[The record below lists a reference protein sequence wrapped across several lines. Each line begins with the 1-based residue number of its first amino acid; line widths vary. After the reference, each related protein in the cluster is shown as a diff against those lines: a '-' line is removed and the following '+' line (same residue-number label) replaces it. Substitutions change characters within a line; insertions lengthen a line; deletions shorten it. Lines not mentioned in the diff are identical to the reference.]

1 MIELVFTLDYE
12 IYGNGTGA
20 LRELIYEPT
29 ERLREVFRNWDARFV
44 AFVEVAELER
54 IESCETDS
62 AIGSVRRQ
70 IREMHAEGH
79 EIALHLHPQWSNAV
93 RKDDEWLLDY
103 SEYNLCTLPSERIS
117 EIVERSLAYLR
128 YVLGDPHFTPTSFRA
143 GNWLFQPTSR
153 AAAILTANGLK
164 LDSSV
169 FKGGVQRNHHLDY
182 RRALRNGY
190 YWRFKNDVNT
200 PDAAGPWVE
209 VPIHTEMV
217 GPWRLLTS
225 KRVGLQSKAGFGPG
239 QRRSR
244 LKRAADFLRARYPL
258 KLDFCRMTLEE
269 LTSMVGRIVRDD
281 RETPDVFKPIV
292 AIGHSKDLTDLETV
306 EAFLSFLR
314 ANRIGVS
321 TLQGVYPKVST
332 GEAEIRAGRARAWRR
347 APRLAGRPA
356 ASDGMQAAGG

>member
-1 MIELVFTLDYE
+1 MIQLVFTIDYE

-20 LRELIYEPT
+20 LGGLVHEPT
-29 ERLREVFRNWDARFV
+29 ERLREVVRKWDARFV
-44 AFVEVAELER
+44 AFVEAAELQR
-54 IESCETDS
+54 IETCGTDS
-62 AIGSVRRQ
+62 AIGSVQQQ

-93 RKDDEWLLDY
+93 RKDGEWILDY

-128 YVLGDPHFTPTSFRA
+128 YVLRNPHFTPTSFRA
-143 GNWLFQPTSR
+143 GNWLFQPTGR
-153 AAAILTANGLK
+153 AAAVLAANGLR

-169 FKGGVQRNHHLDY
+169 FKGGVLRNHQVDY

-190 YWRFKNDVNT
+190 YWRFKDDVNT
-200 PDAAGPWVE
+200 PDATGPWVE

-217 GPWRLLTS
+217 RPWRLLTS
-225 KRVGLQSKAGFGPG
+225 KRVGLQNKAGFSAG

-269 LTSMVGRIVRDD
+269 LTSMVGRIVREDSS
-281 RETPDVFKPIV
+281 TPDVF
-292 AIGHSKDLTDLETV
+292 
-306 EAFLSFLR
+306 
-314 ANRIGVS
+314 
-321 TLQGVYPKVST
+321 
-332 GEAEIRAGRARAWRR
+332 
-347 APRLAGRPA
+347 
-356 ASDGMQAAGG
+356 